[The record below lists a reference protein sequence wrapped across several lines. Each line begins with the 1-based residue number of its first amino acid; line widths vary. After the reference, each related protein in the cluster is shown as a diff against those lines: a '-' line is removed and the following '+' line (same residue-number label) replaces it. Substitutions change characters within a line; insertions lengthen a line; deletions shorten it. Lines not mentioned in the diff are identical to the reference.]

1 MVSAVSTSPSP
12 APATVARPTIGLF
25 ASLRRMLF
33 GDRAKRV
40 HVSDHG
46 AFMRTLG
53 RAWAVPMTL
62 VFSFGALITL
72 GQHQITILVGQY
84 QRHEP
89 LDFVVLALLAITFVI
104 VGGMDLTL
112 LNSAVELRDARLR
125 GVDPAK
131 DPLHPWRP
139 AARLVGLSD

>member
-1 MVSAVSTSPSP
+1 MEATIQRAPMSP
-12 APATVARPTIGLF
+12 RLGLF
-25 ASLRRMLF
+25 ASLRRLLF
-33 GDRAKRV
+33 GDRAKRA

-72 GQHQITILVGQY
+72 GQHQITILLGQY

-112 LNSAVELRDARLR
+112 LNS
-125 GVDPAK
+125 
-131 DPLHPWRP
+131 
-139 AARLVGLSD
+139 